1 MSGIFFASRA
11 PRLMQLARS
20 LATAS
25 VLLAGGAVVGWS
37 CAQPDGH
44 EAFARRVPDS
54 AVTVQ
59 ALLDD
64 VGLRCD
70 TPLQFRPSPNHS
82 SQGAS
87 CSDNVKFDVTVS
99 NSVDAAY
106 RSVDLARAL
115 GCMGRMGDPPVHQWF
130 AATRATWVLFTHDA
144 DVAKAALQ
152 VPGTAVVTGVCR
164 QRTPARVE

>member
-1 MSGIFFASRA
+1 MSGIFFTSRA
-11 PRLMQLARS
+11 PRLLRLVRS
-20 LATAS
+20 HAPAAA
-25 VLLAGGAVVGWS
+25 LLAGGAFVGWS
-37 CAQPDGH
+37 WAQPDGH
-44 EAFARRVPDS
+44 SAFARRVPDS

-70 TPLQFRPSPNHS
+70 TPLQFRPSPNHDG
-82 SQGAS
+82 QGAS
-87 CSDNVKFDVTVS
+87 CSDNVKFDVVVS
-99 NSVDAAY
+99 NSIDAAY

-164 QRTPARVE
+164 QRTPTRVE